1 MEVSSLPDKEF
12 KAMVIEMLAYLRRRI
27 DEHHKNFN
35 EGIENIS
42 KYQTEVVTELKKY
55 TRGFNNRM
63 DEIEAWISKLE
74 DKAMR
79 NTQAE

>member
-1 MEVSSLPDKEF
+1 
-12 KAMVIEMLAYLRRRI
+12 MVIEMLAYLRRRI